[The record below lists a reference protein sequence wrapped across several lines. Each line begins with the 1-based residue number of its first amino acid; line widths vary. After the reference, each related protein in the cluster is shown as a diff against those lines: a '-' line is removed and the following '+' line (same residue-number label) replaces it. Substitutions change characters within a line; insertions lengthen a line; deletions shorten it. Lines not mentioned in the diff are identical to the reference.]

1 MLLRHSIATV
11 LIALAMPVLACRP
24 SPSSSTSTATS
35 TAKPAATATATRAAP
50 PGQTLTIGSKGF
62 SEQRLLGAILK
73 AHLEQRLNHPVE
85 LKTYDNTEDVNAALR
100 SGKIAL
106 YPEYTGTALTA
117 ILGKKSIHD
126 APAALAEMTRLYA
139 ADGLDC
145 LAPLGFENSFVLVIN
160 GARARRDKIRTL
172 SQAAARPEMWRLG
185 MGPEFQR
192 RPDGL
197 KGLVER
203 YSLRLAP
210 VQAVL
215 DLDRLFHELEEDH
228 VDMIPANATDGLL
241 SVLDVTVLEDDRHY
255 FPPYQAVIAA
265 RRDAL
270 EHNRG
275 LREALEELT
284 GKFPVE
290 RMRYMNYEVDGRH
303 RQVADVAAEFL
314 KSAAMRGPS

>member
-1 MLLRHSIATV
+1 MMLARHSIATV
-11 LIALAMPVLACRP
+11 LIALAMAALACAP
-24 SPSSSTSTATS
+24 SPSTFSRDAQPI
-35 TAKPAATATATRAAP
+35 AK
-50 PGQTLTIGSKGF
+50 LTIGTKGF
-62 SEQRLLGAILK
+62 TEQRLLGAVLK
-73 AHLEQRLNHPVE
+73 AHLERRLKKPVE
-85 LKTYDNTEDVNAALR
+85 VKTYDNTDGANAALT
-100 SGKIAL
+100 SGEIAL

-117 ILGKKSIHD
+117 ILKVPAIRE
-126 APAALAEMTRLYA
+126 APAALAEMTRRYA
-139 ADGLDC
+139 EQGLDC

-160 GARARRDKIRTL
+160 GARARRDKLRTL
-172 SQAAARPEMWRLG
+172 SDAAARPEMWRLG

-197 KGLVER
+197 KGLIEK
-203 YSLRLAP
+203 YHLRLAP
-210 VQAVL
+210 VQEVL

-241 SVLDVTVLEDDRHY
+241 SVLDVTVLEDDLHY

-270 EHNRG
+270 QNHSG

-314 KSAAMRGPS
+314 ATPAMR

>member
-1 MLLRHSIATV
+1 MMLARHSIATV
-11 LIALAMPVLACRP
+11 LIALAMAALACER
-24 SPSSSTSTATS
+24 SPATS
-35 TAKPAATATATRAAP
+35 SRDAP
-50 PGQTLTIGSKGF
+50 PAGKLTIGTKSF
-62 SEQRLLGAILK
+62 TEQRLLGAVLK
-73 AHLEQRLNHPVE
+73 AHLERRLKRPVE
-85 LKTYDNTEDVNAALR
+85 VKTYDNTDGANAALT
-100 SGKIAL
+100 SGEIAL

-117 ILGKKSIHD
+117 ILKVPAIRE
-126 APAALAEMTRLYA
+126 APAALAEMTRRYA
-139 ADGLDC
+139 EQGIDC

-160 GARARRDKIRTL
+160 GARARRDKLRTL
-172 SQAAARPEMWRLG
+172 SDAAARPEMWRLG

-197 KGLVER
+197 KGLIEK
-203 YSLRLAP
+203 YQLRLAP

-241 SVLDVTVLEDDRHY
+241 SVLDVTVLDDDRHY

-270 EHNRG
+270 QNHPG
-275 LREALEELT
+275 LREALEELA

-314 KSAAMRGPS
+314 ATPAMRGPS